1 MCQKRLEWLDLKE
14 KNRNRFIIRYKF
26 KFKKMYAAETIKKIF
41 RICHFSRNVDMNKHV
56 TLLVTLNYV
65 YNPFRLYL
73 FQFLTKTD
81 MQSN

>member
-41 RICHFSRNVDMNKHV
+41 RICHFSRNVDMNKTCDSFSHFK
-56 TLLVTLNYV
+56 LCL
-65 YNPFRLYL
+65 
-73 FQFLTKTD
+73 
-81 MQSN
+81 QSL